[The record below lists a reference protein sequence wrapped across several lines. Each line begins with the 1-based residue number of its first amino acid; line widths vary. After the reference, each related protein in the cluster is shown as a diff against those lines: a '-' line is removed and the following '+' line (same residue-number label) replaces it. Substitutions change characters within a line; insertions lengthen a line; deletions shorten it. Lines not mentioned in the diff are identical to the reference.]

1 MLEGLPLKLGLIMV
15 LTPDLA
21 EAERFYGDV
30 LGLKLKDKAASQL
43 IFDVDGT
50 EFHVF
55 RCDHAAPEHTHASS
69 AATICVFEVPSL
81 DLAMSRMKEDGVL
94 FIHQTPAMNAHCG
107 FRYAAFR
114 GPGGNVHEIM
124 ERLGENRSP

>member
-1 MLEGLPLKLGLIMV
+1 MV

-21 EAERFYGDV
+21 EAERFYSDV
-30 LGLKLKDKAASQL
+30 LGLGLIDRAPNQL

-55 RCDHAAPEHTHASS
+55 RCDHAAPEHTHGSS
-69 AATICVFEVPSL
+69 AATICVFEVPSV
-81 DLAMSRMKEDGVL
+81 DLAMRRMKADGVVFL
-94 FIHQTPAMNAHCG
+94 HQTPAVNAHCG

-114 GPGGNVHEIM
+114 APGGNVHEIM
-124 ERLGENRSP
+124 ERSVG